1 MCALQDP
8 SAGKPE
14 KDGPAEKDRPPEKDG
29 PAEKD
34 RPAEMDP
41 PPEKGGPAGEGRA
54 AADEEPYEVDEEVQ
68 HALDRLTLLI
78 NAAEALASTLDTD
91 TGIRR
96 LCRTL
101 VPGLADWCAV
111 DLLDGEG
118 QLRRV
123 AVEHREAERSAPG
136 LYEGPLPSAEGS
148 EAGWA
153 RALQG
158 VGPVLLTDFRSPR
171 ADDDPLLARELE
183 LFLSLETDTAVVA
196 PLRARR
202 QVFGVLTLAR
212 TRREAALT
220 EDSLALVEDL
230 AHRVALAIDNAR
242 LHSEVQHTAEHLQR
256 SLLPDL
262 PAHGPLE
269 LAARYQSAMATTR
282 VGGDW
287 YDAFVLPDGAL
298 ALIIGD
304 IAGHDLRAAIMMS
317 QTRNVLR
324 GIACDRKEPPGKIL
338 ARLDAAHQILSPHQ
352 TLTCIYGLVEKT
364 APDQSW
370 QFHYSVA
377 GHPAPLLVTREGET
391 RFLDGG
397 RGMLVGMDP
406 DEHRSGAVERLP
418 PESTLL
424 LYTDGLIERRAEGL
438 DRGLARLRQH
448 AAALAR
454 KPLEVFCD
462 ELLAGL
468 ASDGTDDVALIA
480 VRTGP
485 PRTGPAVAVP

>member
-1 MCALQDP
+1 MCSLQDP
-8 SAGKPE
+8 SAGEPE
-14 KDGPAEKDRPPEKDG
+14 NRP
-29 PAEKD
+29 
-34 RPAEMDP
+34 
-41 PPEKGGPAGEGRA
+41 GEGHPGGE
-54 AADEEPYEVDEEVQ
+54 ADAFEVDEEVQ

-96 LCRTL
+96 LCHTL

-111 DLLDGEG
+111 DLLDGDG
-118 QLRRV
+118 RLRRV
-123 AVEHREAERSAPG
+123 AVEHREAETAAPG
-136 LYEGPLPSAEGS
+136 MYEGLLPSDEGS
-148 EAGWA
+148 EANWA

-158 VGPVLLTDFRSPR
+158 VGPVLLTDFPSSRGTE
-171 ADDDPLLARELE
+171 DPLLARELD
-183 LFLSLETDTAVVA
+183 LFERLATDTAVIA

-242 LHSEVQHTAEHLQR
+242 LHSQVQHTAERLQR

-262 PAHGPLE
+262 PAHRPLQ
-269 LAARYQSAMATTR
+269 LAARYQSAVATAR

-317 QTRNVLR
+317 QTRNMLR

-352 TLTCIYGLVEKT
+352 TLTCIYGLIEKT
-364 APDQSW
+364 APDEFW
-370 QFHYSVA
+370 QFHYAVA

-391 RFLDGG
+391 RFLTGG
-397 RGMLVGMDP
+397 RSMLLGMDP
-406 DEHRSGAVERLP
+406 GEHRPGAIERLAGRI
-418 PESTLL
+418 TLL
-424 LYTDGLIERRAEGL
+424 LYTDGLIERRTEGL

-454 KPLEVFCD
+454 KPLEAFCD
-462 ELLAGL
+462 ELLSGL
-468 ASDGTDDVALIA
+468 ADDGTDDVAMIA

-485 PRTGPAVAVP
+485 PRTGPVLAVP